1 MRTFSVFFLEFYHH
15 HSLQESHLQNPR
27 KETISCHQSAVC
39 TNFHFH
45 LKNRSCLSKEYT
57 FRNKQHE
64 SQLLRDKSVFQLSRL
79 YHSQGINITNITNR
93 NQSTGSDTFLG
104 QCFKC
109 RNGVFK
115 FDAVQRG
122 ATLLNS
128 TCHLVFQGA
137 PRFQHGEDVIV

>member
-27 KETISCHQSAVC
+27 KEIISCHQSAVC

-64 SQLLRDKSVFQLSRL
+64 SQLLRDKVSSTSADYTTLRELTLLILQTEINLLVQTPFWGNVSNAETVFSNLMR
-79 YHSQGINITNITNR
+79 
-93 NQSTGSDTFLG
+93 
-104 QCFKC
+104 C
-109 RNGVFK
+109 
-115 FDAVQRG
+115 RG
-122 ATLLNS
+122 APLCLIAHATLS
-128 TCHLVFQGA
+128 SRGHRAFSMEKT
-137 PRFQHGEDVIV
+137 